1 MEITAKCVYDLKSV
15 QAMQRLQMF
24 KKADPKKAM
33 ILWSSLYGVFV
44 LLLLSMAISG
54 YEKVIMLLAL
64 LVAVWLE
71 ACYFYF
77 LFPKQR
83 YKAQGKLKD
92 AENTYTFGENSVHI
106 VSQAEQYTGEA
117 QVEYGLFIKV
127 YETSEYFFVFQTK
140 SQVFL
145 VDKSTIQGGTAEDIR
160 NRLSG
165 AVKKYVI
172 CKY

>member
-1 MEITAKCVYDLKSV
+1 MG
-15 QAMQRLQMF
+15 
-24 KKADPKKAM
+24 
-33 ILWSSLYGVFV
+33 ILAA
-44 LLLLSMAISG
+44 LLLLV
-54 YEKVIMLLAL
+54 YYL
-64 LVAVWLE
+64 
-71 ACYFYF
+71 YF
-77 LFPKQR
+77 LFPKQL

-117 QVEYGLFIKV
+117 QVEYGLFVKV
-127 YETSEYFFVFQTK
+127 YETSEYFFVYQTK

-145 VDKSTIQGGTAEDIR
+145 VDKSTIQGGTAEEIR

>member
-24 KKADPKKAM
+24 KKANPKKRM
-33 ILWSSLYGVFV
+33 IFWSVIYGVLV
-44 LLLLSMAISG
+44 LILLLELICWQAEVIHLLVLMA
-54 YEKVIMLLAL
+54 VVMLLM
-64 LVAVWLE
+64 
-71 ACYFYF
+71 CYMYF
-77 LFPKQR
+77 LLPRQL

-127 YETSEYFFVFQTK
+127 YETSEYFFVYQTK
-140 SQVFL
+140 SQVYL
-145 VDKSTIQGGTAEDIR
+145 VDKSTIQGGTAEEIR

>member
-1 MEITAKCVYDLKSV
+1 MEITAKCLYNLKGV
-15 QAMQRLQMF
+15 TALLHLQLF
-24 KKADPKKAM
+24 KKANPKSRM
-33 ILWSSLYGVFV
+33 ILWSVIYGVLSLILLLEKIFWQAEVIHLLVLMAVVMLLMCYMYFV
-44 LLLLSMAISG
+44 L
-54 YEKVIMLLAL
+54 
-64 LVAVWLE
+64 
-71 ACYFYF
+71 
-77 LFPKQR
+77 PRQT

-140 SQVFL
+140 NQVFL

-160 NRLSG
+160 SRLSG